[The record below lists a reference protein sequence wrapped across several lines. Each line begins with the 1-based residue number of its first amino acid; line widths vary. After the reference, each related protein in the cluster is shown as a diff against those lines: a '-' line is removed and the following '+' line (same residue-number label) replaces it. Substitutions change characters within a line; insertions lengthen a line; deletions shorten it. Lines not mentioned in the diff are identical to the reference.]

1 MSSLNITATL
11 SLFRLITKPSLCLP
25 QATVP
30 TFNELPIPLNKA
42 FEQKYKGVD
51 IRAVVLDKDNCF
63 AWPKEN
69 VVAKGY
75 EVSHELYISRE
86 DSCYYWYDMENH
98 LEIPSLET
106 SLA

>member
-1 MSSLNITATL
+1 MDMSSLNITATL
-11 SLFRLITKPSLCLP
+11 SLFRLITKPSLCLA

-30 TFNELPIPLNKA
+30 TFNEVPIPLNKA
-42 FEQKYKGVD
+42 FERKYKGVD

-75 EVSHELYISRE
+75 EVSHEI
-86 DSCYYWYDMENH
+86 
-98 LEIPSLET
+98 
-106 SLA
+106 